1 MTLKL
6 GPPRST
12 HLSHSSRERNRLRDR
27 LPTLVMPRSRVA
39 HRRMRIPMRHGVSCR
54 VDGLQVELP
63 DPTEHFGDHAR
74 LVFGHVGA
82 EALMDPGQVHLRRGP
97 ERALALVGER
107 HANRAPVVRVGGTG
121 DETLVLESVDHRCQA
136 GLRHD
141 NFSGEDSHSH
151 AVPAGVV
158 RVPIVPNVAAV
169 LSAARGAGMPVVYL
183 KMAFKPDLSD
193 AGFPSAPNWLR
204 HAHFHAGDEVTA
216 PNGRPS
222 RILIRDTWNTDIV
235 DELAP
240 RDSDPIVYKSRFSGF
255 YETELDALLK
265 ASGIERLIVVGA
277 TTSVCVDSTVRDA
290 MFRDYHCLVV
300 EDSIA
305 ESIALDAPRS
315 NHEASLLTFEL
326 LFAQL
331 SSTAVVVAALG
342 ATAPV
347 PA

>member
-1 MTLKL
+1 MTQQLTVRAR
-6 GPPRST
+6 PFPF
-12 HLSHSSRERNRLRDR
+12 
-27 LPTLVMPRSRVA
+27 
-39 HRRMRIPMRHGVSCR
+39 
-54 VDGLQVELP
+54 EL
-63 DPTEHFGDHAR
+63 DPTRTAVIVVDMQNDFGS
-74 LVFGHVGA
+74 
-82 EALMDPGQVHLRRGP
+82 PGGMF
-97 ERALALVGER
+97 ERAG
-107 HANRAPVVRVGGTG
+107 
-121 DETLVLESVDHRCQA
+121 VDISSIQA
-136 GLRHD
+136 
-141 NFSGEDSHSH
+141 
-151 AVPAGVV
+151 
-158 RVPIVPNVAAV
+158 IVPNVVAV
-169 LSAARGAGMPVVYL
+169 LSAARGASIPVVYL

-216 PNGRPS
+216 PNGQPS

-240 RDSDPIVYKSRFSGF
+240 RDSDRIVYKSRFSGF
-255 YETELDALLK
+255 YDTELDGLLK

-300 EDSIA
+300 EDAIA
-305 ESIALDAPRS
+305 EPIGLDTPRS

-331 SSTAVVVAALG
+331 ASTADVVAALG